1 MKYIEYSKQLKLS
14 FHIYGCSLSFS
25 FGCCFPIK
33 VGKITIL
40 MVQRINIRLG
50 IFPVECSHNIDA
62 PDGLSGNSFAIA
74 SLSTSHLHPLECIAL
89 HCSTQYLL
97 SSQDQNAAGTLTQMH
112 CLALFTSLRPTS
124 ALACSIPFYSRLT

>member
-14 FHIYGCSLSFS
+14 YGYSLSFS

-74 SLSTSHLHPLECIAL
+74 SLSTSHLHLLECIAL
-89 HCSTQYLL
+89 HWPTKHLL
-97 SSQDQNAAGTLTQMH
+97 SRKDHNAAGN
-112 CLALFTSLRPTS
+112 ALPCTVYIFAAHFCISL
-124 ALACSIPFYSRLT
+124 LHSILLNCGLV